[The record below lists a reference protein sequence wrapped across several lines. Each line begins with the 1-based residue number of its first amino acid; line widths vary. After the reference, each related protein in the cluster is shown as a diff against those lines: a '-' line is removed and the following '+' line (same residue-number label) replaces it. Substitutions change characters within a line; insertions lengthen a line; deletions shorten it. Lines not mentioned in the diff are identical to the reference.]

1 MLALLAAL
9 VLLPQTESFLVANN
23 GPTPLPLGTTKG
35 QRYTRL
41 IIRGVTVL
49 SGRGTPGT
57 NRAMPPEGP
66 IDLVIE
72 NGVITNMIPMDP
84 VNAAGYGGSFKRATG
99 DKIIDARG
107 MYVMPGRGE
116 VRAHPP
122 RPDLRFGPRSLDYA
136 FRLYLGHGITTVRDA
151 GSDAGIDILLARR
164 KTADAQES

>member
-9 VLLPQTESFLVANN
+9 ALLPQNESFLVTNN

-35 QRYTRL
+35 QRYNRL

-66 IDLVIE
+66 IDIVIE

-84 VNAAGYGGSFKRATG
+84 VNAAGHGGSFRRATG
-99 DKIIDARG
+99 DKIIDAHG
-107 MYVMPGRGE
+107 MYVKPGLVE
-116 VRAHPP
+116 MH
-122 RPDLRFGPRSLDYA
+122 
-136 FRLYLGHGITTVRDA
+136 
-151 GSDAGIDILLARR
+151 
-164 KTADAQES
+164 